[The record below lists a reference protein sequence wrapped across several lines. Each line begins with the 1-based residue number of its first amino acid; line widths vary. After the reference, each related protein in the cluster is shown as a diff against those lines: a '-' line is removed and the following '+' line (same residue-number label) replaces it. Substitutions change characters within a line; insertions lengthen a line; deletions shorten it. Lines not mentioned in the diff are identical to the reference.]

1 MQSIPHLLNELF
13 GPQGARTG
21 LWQVLRQLKQL
32 LQGSLHGMQF
42 FACPQ
47 TVIGGLEM
55 PLELVGRR
63 ARRFALEESFHA
75 PLAQLVP
82 GL

>member
-1 MQSIPHLLNELF
+1 MNEPF
-13 GPQGARTG
+13 DSPGIKAG
-21 LWQVLRQLKQL
+21 LRPERPRFLKQFL
-32 LQGSLHGMQF
+32 KGSLHSMQF

-55 PLELVGRR
+55 PLELIGRR
-63 ARRFALEESFHA
+63 ACRFALEESFHA

>member
-1 MQSIPHLLNELF
+1 MNEPF
-13 GPQGARTG
+13 DSPDTKAG
-21 LWQVLRQLKQL
+21 LRPEWPRLLKQL
-32 LQGSLHGMQF
+32 LQGSLYGMQF
-42 FACPQ
+42 LTCPQ